1 MYNPNYN
8 PNLPLIRGHK
18 GDFEVIIDTGEVIN
32 ITRNPRLACY
42 LARSLDL
49 PMPRANCLV
58 ELVHSACRGSVRALE
73 LLARMDWQIIQLDAD
88 TLPFTV

>member
-1 MYNPNYN
+1 MYNPD
-8 PNLPLIRGHK
+8 LPLIRGLK
-18 GDFEVIIDTGEVIN
+18 GDFEVIIDTGEVLN
-32 ITRNPRLACY
+32 VTRNPRLACY

-58 ELVHSACRGSVRALE
+58 ELACRGSVRALE

>member
-1 MYNPNYN
+1 MYN
-8 PNLPLIRGHK
+8 PNLPLIRGLK
-18 GDFEVIIDTGEVIN
+18 GDFEVVIDTGEVVN
-32 ITRNPRLACY
+32 VTSNPHLACY

-58 ELVHSACRGSVRALE
+58 ELVHSACRGSVRA
-73 LLARMDWQIIQLDAD
+73 RRWQIIQLDAD

>member
-8 PNLPLIRGHK
+8 PDLPLIRGLK
-18 GDFEVIIDTGEVIN
+18 GDFEVIIDTGEVLN
-32 ITRNPRLACY
+32 VTSNPRLACY

-58 ELVHSACRGSVRALE
+58 EL
-73 LLARMDWQIIQLDAD
+73 DN
-88 TLPFTV
+88 LPFTA

>member
-1 MYNPNYN
+1 MYN
-8 PNLPLIRGHK
+8 PNLPLIRGRK
-18 GDFEVIIDTGEVIN
+18 GDFEVIIDTGEVLN
-32 ITRNPRLACY
+32 VTRNPRLACY

-58 ELVHSACRGSVRALE
+58 ELVQSACRGSARAVE
-73 LLARMDWQIIQLDAD
+73 LLSRMDWQVIQLDTD

>member
-8 PNLPLIRGHK
+8 PDLPLIRGLK
-18 GDFEVIIDTGEVIN
+18 GDFEVIIDTGEVLN
-32 ITRNPRLACY
+32 VTSNPHLACY

-58 ELVHSACRGSVRALE
+58 EL
-73 LLARMDWQIIQLDAD
+73 LARMGWQIIQLDAD
-88 TLPFTV
+88 ILPFTV

>member
-8 PNLPLIRGHK
+8 PDLPPIRGLK
-18 GDFEVIIDTGEVIN
+18 GDFEVIIDTGEVLN
-32 ITRNPRLACY
+32 VTRNPSLACY

-58 ELVHSACRGSVRALE
+58 ELVHSACRGSVRAVE
-73 LLARMDWQIIQLDAD
+73 LLSRMGWQIFQLDED